1 MVGHID
7 RGSQCSEGG
16 LQTTAEYCF
25 SCLKLKLKCVHTYV
39 HAYMCVHVC
48 KYIYVC
54 VCVCARVYILPP
66 LELFTTADA
75 LQILKSNDRINK
87 AKLSMFRD
95 SYRFPEAQS

>member
-1 MVGHID
+1 MH
-7 RGSQCSEGG
+7 
-16 LQTTAEYCF
+16 A
-25 SCLKLKLKCVHTYV
+25 CVCMC
-39 HAYMCVHVC
+39 ASIYMCV
-48 KYIYVC
+48 
-54 VCVCARVYILPP
+54 CAHVYILPP